1 MKTPTDPKAGRVFTV
16 PAGQPFLD
24 ALARAILA
32 GDLPCAGGAPPG
44 PLELPAMTLLMP
56 TRRAARA
63 LQEAFLR
70 QSGGAAMLLPQIRPI
85 SEGDEEL
92 TLLAGLSGLVTLGDG
107 WSDVPPAVSEME
119 RRLVLTMLVMK
130 WSEAMRDPDLDDG
143 MAPVVAAGATSPAQA
158 AALASELGRLMDMVE
173 TEGVSLDGLVGLVP
187 ETFSEHWQ
195 KTLRFLEI
203 VTSAWPQYLL
213 ARGLTSPMDRRNRLI
228 AAEARRL
235 ADAPPNAPVIVA
247 GVTGSIPATAD
258 LMRAVMNSPKGAIV
272 LPGLDHALEDDGWRA
287 ITPAAAGDAG
297 HPEHPQFGL
306 KRLLDRLGLERSD
319 ITILPGAEP
328 PPSARQRA
336 AFVSEAMRPSATTA
350 RWHAYTERAD
360 RSAITSAMAGISL
373 LETPSAQ
380 DEAEVIAL
388 IMREVAETP
397 GRTAALVSPDRLLA
411 RRVGVRL
418 ESYGIRVDDSAGR
431 PFAKTVP
438 GTLLDLVIAAIAEDF
453 SPVALM
459 PLLKHPLTRLGLDA
473 FTMRKS
479 ARALEIAAF
488 RTAYLGR
495 GLGGVSAALER
506 AAIEE
511 ADGDRREAAVRRLW
525 QADWQGARELVA
537 RLESAFAPLV
547 AAFAQREHKPLSLI
561 ARAHIEAAEAIA
573 SIPATPSSGDAAPV
587 ADTTI
592 SSPLWQGEAG
602 KAASLFFTGLLDEQM
617 PVVEI
622 HARDY
627 PDLYRSLIAGENV
640 RPRVPVHPRLSIW
653 GPFEARLQQPDVLIL
668 GSLNDGTWPESSD
681 PGPWLNR
688 PMRQALGLPSP
699 EEKIGLAAH
708 DVTMLLCAET
718 VYLTRAEKMD
728 GVPTVPSRW
737 LLRINALLDGLGL
750 PDAVTADQPWLPW
763 ARHRDAVGARRPI
776 NAPAPKPPVA
786 DRPRR
791 LSVSGVETWIA
802 NPYAIFARHI
812 LKLEPLPRLGEP
824 PDASLRGAIVHEA
837 LSRFTAAY
845 PERLPPDPT
854 AKLLE
859 IARAVLQDYTG
870 NPRIAAF
877 WLTRLERFAHW
888 FAASEAAR
896 REGVDKIVA
905 EVKGEIVLD
914 APAGPFKLSARADR
928 IDVSSAGLRIT
939 DYKTGAIP
947 SNDRVASGSAPQL
960 PLEAAIAAFA
970 GFAGVPKAIVTELR
984 YIRASG
990 GEPPGE
996 ERIVTLKE
1004 GDVDTLGRAQ
1014 LDRLAALVARYD
1026 DPATPYSALRRSRFT
1041 YDYDSYAHLAR
1052 IGEWSGDDDGSEE

>member
-1 MKTPTDPKAGRVFTV
+1 MTTPIEPRATRVFTV

-24 ALARAILA
+24 ALARAILS
-32 GDLPCAGGAPPG
+32 GDLPHPGGPAPD
-44 PLELPAMTLLMP
+44 PLALPAMTLLMP

-92 TLLAGLSGLVTLGDG
+92 TLLSGLAGLITLGATEA
-107 WSDVPPAVSEME
+107 DVPPAISEME

-130 WSEAMRDPDLDDG
+130 WSEAMRDPDAGDG
-143 MAPVVAAGATSPAQA
+143 MAPVLAAGATSPAQA

-173 TEGVSLDGLVGLVP
+173 TEGVSLDGLAGLVP

-203 VTSAWPQYLL
+203 VTSAWPGYL
-213 ARGLTSPMDRRNRLI
+213 AERGLTSPMDRRNRLI

-235 ADAPPNAPVIVA
+235 TDAPPASPVIVA
-247 GVTGSIPATAD
+247 GVTGSIPATAG
-258 LMRAVMNSPKGAIV
+258 LMRAVMDLPQGAIV
-272 LPGLDHALEDDGWRA
+272 LPGLDQALEDDGWTA
-287 ITPAAAGDAG
+287 ITPQAADDPG

-306 KRLLDRLGLERSD
+306 KRLLDRLGLDRRD
-319 ITILPGAEP
+319 IGVLPGATP
-328 PPSARQRA
+328 DALSQQRT
-336 AFVSEAMRPSATTA
+336 AFISEAMRPSATTA
-350 RWHAYTERAD
+350 RWHTYTETAD
-360 RSAITSAMAGISL
+360 SRSVTEAMTGVSL
-373 LETPSAQ
+373 IETPTAQ
-380 DEAEVIAL
+380 DEAEAVAL

-418 ESYGIRVDDSAGR
+418 ESFGIRVDDSAGR

-438 GTLLDLVIAAIAEDF
+438 GTFLDLVITAVAEDF
-453 SPVALM
+453 APTALM

-495 GLGGVSAALER
+495 GLTGVAAALER

-525 QADWQGARELVA
+525 ADDWQGARDLVA
-537 RLESAFAPLV
+537 RLHVAFAPLV
-547 AAFAQREHKPLSLI
+547 TAFARQERRPLSTF
-561 ARAHIEAAEAIA
+561 ARAHIEVAETLAAM
-573 SIPATPSSGDAAPV
+573 PV
-587 ADTTI
+587 ADASATVAKDATSSPPL

-602 KAASLFFTGLLDEQM
+602 KAASLFFTGLLDDTM
-617 PVVEI
+617 PVVEVT
-622 HARDY
+622 ARDY
-627 PDLYRSLIAGENV
+627 PDLYRGLIASENV
-640 RPRVPVHPRLSIW
+640 RPRVPVHPRLAIW

-668 GSLNDGTWPESSD
+668 GSLNDGTWPEASD

-708 DVTMLLCAET
+708 DFTMLLGAET

-737 LLRINALLDGLGL
+737 LLRINALLDGLDL
-750 PDAVTADQPWLPW
+750 PDALAPRQSWLAW
-763 ARHRDAVGARRPI
+763 ARHRDALGTRRSI
-776 NAPAPKPPVA
+776 AAPSPRPPLA

-837 LSRFTAAY
+837 LSRFTTEY
-845 PERLPPDPT
+845 PTTLPPDPA
-854 AKLLE
+854 AKLID
-859 IARAVLQDYTG
+859 IARAVLEDYTG
-870 NPRIAAF
+870 HPRIAAF

-896 REGVDKIVA
+896 RQGFDSIAA
-905 EVKGEIVLD
+905 EVKGQLVID
-914 APAGPFKLSARADR
+914 APGGPFTLSARADR
-928 IDVSSAGLRIT
+928 IDIAGSSVRIT

-947 SNDRVASGSAPQL
+947 S
-960 PLEAAIAAFA
+960 
-970 GFAGVPKAIVTELR
+970 
-984 YIRASG
+984 
-990 GEPPGE
+990 
-996 ERIVTLKE
+996 
-1004 GDVDTLGRAQ
+1004 
-1014 LDRLAALVARYD
+1014 
-1026 DPATPYSALRRSRFT
+1026 
-1041 YDYDSYAHLAR
+1041 
-1052 IGEWSGDDDGSEE
+1052 